1 MKINL
6 ILSNKILNKAM
17 KLNKLYK
24 KLINYNLNI
33 DRTKYY

>member
-1 MKINL
+1 MKFNL
-6 ILSNKILNKAM
+6 ILLNKVLNKAM

-24 KLINYNLNI
+24 KLINYYLNK